1 MYTLEKIMVEQ
12 VPAIPLASGPL
23 GAEYS
28 TKYWTGFPSAD
39 NSYAALQPT
48 LPSASQVVMKLK
60 PASGK

>member
-1 MYTLEKIMVEQ
+1 
-12 VPAIPLASGPL
+12 
-23 GAEYS
+23 YS